1 MSNFFDLFQKDET
14 DLKVRFKDRQDL
26 VLEVSCDK
34 EKGGEDSEIEDLYYF
49 CATALNK
56 DNKEMGSLRFQI
68 ENDYYVFFCVI
79 DVKDEFKSQ
88 GVGTKLVEF
97 LEYAAQQ
104 KGLDNIV
111 GDLDTDDKTAPI
123 FYNKRG
129 YNILHMDAVTDVV
142 QKNIDI
148 TKVNDNIIVEGLEKE
163 QEITK

>member
-1 MSNFFDLFQKDET
+1 MSNLFDFLQKDET
-14 DLKVRFKDRQDL
+14 DLTVRFNDRQDL
-26 VLEVSCDK
+26 ALKVSCDK
-34 EKGGEDSEIEDLYYF
+34 EKGGEDSEVEDLYYF
-49 CATALNK
+49 SVKALNK
-56 DNKEMGSLRFQI
+56 DNKEMGSLFFQI

-79 DVKDEFKSQ
+79 KVKDEFKSQ
-88 GVGTKLVEF
+88 GVGTKLIEF

-148 TKVNDNIIVEGLEKE
+148 TKVNDNIVVEGLEKE